1 MTQRKRNRTVTI
13 AVVLVAAL
21 VAVLVGAEVYVR
33 NRATT
38 CLAQS
43 FESELGTGVDVD
55 LSWKPVLL
63 QLLDRQVPSV
73 ALDSDDTAFG
83 PAQQM
88 QVHAEVNDVDLRDSA
103 EGAGTIGS
111 SSADVSWPT
120 SGILATVQ
128 SQSVGSLVTDVTA
141 DENAGTLTFTVGG
154 QGLAEFTARPVVNGG
169 VVTVETTDATI
180 LGIGLPT
187 ALVDGVVEILTS
199 GLQQYPL
206 GMQATEV
213 NVTDSGIDLRL
224 EGGRFVLPE
233 APQGQQQQQQQEGS
247 CGLLS

>member
-1 MTQRKRNRTVTI
+1 MTQRKRSPLVTI
-13 AVVLVAAL
+13 AVLLVAAL
-21 VAVLVGAEVYVR
+21 VAVLVGAEVYAR

-63 QLLDRQVPSV
+63 QLLDKQVPSV
-73 ALDSDDTAFG
+73 VLDSDDTAFG

-88 QVHAEVNDVDLRDSA
+88 QVHASVHDVDLRDSA

-111 SSADVSWPT
+111 SSAEVEWPT

-128 SQSVGSLVTDVTA
+128 NQPVGSLVTDVTA
-141 DENAGTLTFTVGG
+141 DEAAGTLKFTVGG
-154 QGLAEFTARPVVNGG
+154 NGLAEFTARPVVTDGLI
-169 VVTVETTDATI
+169 TVETTDATI

-187 ALVDGVVEILTS
+187 ALVDGVVQILTA

-206 GMQATEV
+206 GMQATSV
-213 NVTDSGIDLRL
+213 DVTDSSVQLTL

-233 APQGQQQQQQQEGS
+233 APEGQVQQQQQSS
-247 CGLLS
+247 CSLIG

>member
-1 MTQRKRNRTVTI
+1 MTQPKRSRLTTI
-13 AVVLVAAL
+13 AVIVIAAL

-73 ALDSDDTAFG
+73 SFASDDTAFG

-88 QVHAEVNDVDLRDSA
+88 QVHAEVQDVDLRDSA

-111 SSADVSWPT
+111 SRAEIEWPT
-120 SGILATVQ
+120 SGILETVQ
-128 SQSVGSLVTDVTA
+128 SQSVGALVTDVTA
-141 DENAGTLTFTVGG
+141 DESAGTLTFTVGG
-154 QGLAEFTARPVVNGG
+154 QGLAEFTARPVVDNGI
-169 VVTVETTDATI
+169 VTVETTDAS
-180 LGIGLPT
+180 LFGIGLPT
-187 ALVDGVVEILTS
+187 ALVDGVVQILTS

-213 NVTDSGIDLRL
+213 NVSDSGVQLAL
-224 EGGRFVLPE
+224 EGGHFVMPE
-233 APQGQQQQQQQEGS
+233 PPEGQQQPEQQGS
-247 CGLLS
+247 CGLLA